1 MTRVAIT
8 GIGLVTPVGAGKEEC
23 WAALLS
29 GASGIRPVC
38 SFDTSAF
45 PVHLGAE
52 VLGFDPG
59 VHLQR
64 LDPAA
69 TGRASQLAVAAA
81 RMALRD
87 AGLDS
92 SDLDTTRTGISMGT
106 TSGEPRFVEL
116 YNDIRQTQ
124 GLEAVPGD
132 LFPRYPCHVIPTHVA
147 IEIGARGPCLTI
159 PTACAAGNYAIGYG
173 FDAIRAGRADVMLAG
188 GADAFSRIPYMGFA
202 RLGAIA
208 PDRCQPFDR
217 DRKGMI
223 PGEGAAVL
231 VLERLPAAR
240 ARGARIYAEVLGY
253 GVSCDSHHM
262 TAAHPEGD
270 GAVRAMAAALQESG
284 VSAYEVDYISA
295 HGTGTPT
302 NDRVE
307 SLAVRKL
314 FGHQASNVPISS
326 IKSMLGHTM
335 GAASAIEAAVCAMA
349 LETGWVPPTMNY
361 EHPDPECDLDFVPN
375 RARKVDPR
383 VVLNNAYAFGGN
395 NASLCLAKV
404 GEVGQAILSP
414 AIEVGQAFW
423 PVTHARKP
431 VPRVVATAAG
441 VFSPLGAGLE
451 DFACAL
457 YGGRTAVAPSS
468 RFPGLVAADLGEFD
482 PKPWLGNK
490 GVRVLDRSA
499 RLLAIAAHMA
509 LAGADSLQG
518 DEEGDPHVGL
528 VCGTAFSSVH
538 SITAFDWS
546 GLQDGPRY
554 VSPLDFANTVINA
567 AAGQAAIR
575 YRLRGVNS
583 TVCAGFASGLFAIHY
598 AAEFLRFGRVR
609 ALLAGG
615 VEELCEESALGFS
628 KTGEASLL
636 GCPRPFAPDR
646 DGVAPGEGSAL
657 WMLECEETALARG
670 RTPWFEILGFG
681 SSQDATAIRGFNP
694 RAKGAA
700 EAMELALANSEIAAE
715 DVACIIASSNGS
727 PAGDGMEARALD
739 RVFGSRLP
747 GIPLCAPK
755 AAFGETAGAS
765 GALSVVVGALALQQ
779 QAIPPTAGYNHPHNG
794 LRLSSRAQPV
804 SGEFALVN
812 AFSCDG
818 NNASL
823 VIRLWKN

>member
-29 GASGIRPVC
+29 GVSGIRPVS

-52 VLGFDPG
+52 VLGFDPSE
-59 VHLQR
+59 HLRR

-69 TGRASQLAVAAA
+69 TGRASQLAAAAA

-87 AGLDS
+87 AGLEPA
-92 SDLDTTRTGISMGT
+92 DLDRKRTGVSMGT
-106 TSGEPRFVEL
+106 TSGEPRFVEQ
-116 YNDIRQTQ
+116 YNEIRQAH
-124 GLEAVPGD
+124 GLEAIPGEM
-132 LFPRYPCHVIPTHVA
+132 LVRYPCHVIPTHVA

-270 GAVRAMAAALQESG
+270 GAVRAMAAALEESG
-284 VSAYEVDYISA
+284 VSASEVDYISA

-314 FGHQASNVPISS
+314 FGPRASRVPISS
-326 IKSMLGHTM
+326 IKSMIGHTM

-361 EHPDPECDLDFVPN
+361 EHPDPECDLDCVPN

-414 AIEVGQAFW
+414 AIEVGQASW
-423 PVTHARKP
+423 PVTHASKP

-441 VFSPLGAGLE
+441 VVSPLGIGLE
-451 DFACAL
+451 NFACSLYSGKTAIAL
-457 YGGRTAVAPSS
+457 SP
-468 RFPGLVAADLGEFD
+468 RFPGLNAADLGEFD

-499 RLLAIAAHMA
+499 RLLAIAAQMA
-509 LAGADSLQG
+509 LSDAGLFEDAAQ
-518 DEEGDPHVGL
+518 EGDPHTGL
-528 VCGTAFSSVH
+528 ICGTAFSSVH
-538 SITAFDWS
+538 SIASFDWS
-546 GLQDGPRY
+546 GLQDGPSY
-554 VSPLDFANTVINA
+554 VSPLEFANTVLNA

-598 AAEFLRFGRVR
+598 AAEFLCLGRAK

-615 VEELCEESALGFS
+615 VEELCEETALGFS
-628 KTGEASLL
+628 KT
-636 GCPRPFAPDR
+636 
-646 DGVAPGEGSAL
+646 GVAPGEGSAL

-670 RTPWFEILGFG
+670 RVPWVEIAGFG
-681 SSQDATAIRGFNP
+681 SAQDAHRIAGFDLRGH
-694 RAKGAA
+694 GAT
-700 EAMELALANSEIAAE
+700 EAMELALADAGITADE
-715 DVACIIASSNGS
+715 VACIIASANGS
-727 PAGDGMEARALD
+727 PAGDEMEARALN
-739 RVFGSRLP
+739 RVFGRLSD
-747 GIPLCAPK
+747 IPVCAPK
-755 AAFGETAGAS
+755 AAFGEAAGAA
-765 GALSVVVGALALQQ
+765 GAFSTVIAGLALQRQ
-779 QAIPPTAGYNHPHNG
+779 SLPPIAGTKANG
-794 LRLSSRAQPV
+794 LPLSPSAQPI

-823 VIRLWKN
+823 VVRLWKN